1 VPLTHENHEPVQSCV
16 NRGVGTSVG
25 VGVAMVS
32 DVGTISVTIVVVTGF
47 SAVEQAETRK
57 IIRKN
62 E

>member
-1 VPLTHENHEPVQSCV
+1 V
-16 NRGVGTSVG
+16 NRGVGTSGG

-32 DVGTISVTIVVVTGF
+32 DVGTISVAIVVVTCF

-57 IIRKN
+57 IIRRN